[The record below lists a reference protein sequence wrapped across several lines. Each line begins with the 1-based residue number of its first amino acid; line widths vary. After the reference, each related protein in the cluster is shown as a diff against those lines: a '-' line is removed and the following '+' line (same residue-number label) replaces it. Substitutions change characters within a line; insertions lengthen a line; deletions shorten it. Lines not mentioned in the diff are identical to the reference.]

1 MVTLGNCVAAG
12 KIDEND
18 NENQAAQNPRCL
30 QRENHAAILPFA
42 SNEHALVVAEVA
54 EFVQLDFVLLGFGVV
69 HVAFAGAES
78 P

>member
-1 MVTLGNCVAAG
+1 M
-12 KIDEND
+12 D
-18 NENQAAQNPRCL
+18 
-30 QRENHAAILPFA
+30 
-42 SNEHALVVAEVA
+42 EHALVVAEVA